1 MERLKKYFPIY
12 IDDFIT
18 DKKIKNL
25 LHTLI
30 NIEQINIL
38 FVGENGSGKTTIINC
53 ILNEYYKK
61 NQRKE
66 NILYI
71 DNLKDNGI
79 SSLRYTIKNFCLT
92 RGYINKKK
100 TIVLDDIDLLNN
112 QTQQIIRHCMNKY
125 KHINFL
131 MSCNSL
137 QKVIDNIQ
145 SRTNI
150 IKLNNL
156 KNDDLSCF
164 LSSICKKE
172 KIRMN
177 NDAEKYLVN
186 ICNNSIHLLINYIEK
201 ILIYDDIINI
211 NIIQN
216 ICCNTNYNIFQ
227 IYTFEWLEERN
238 IDKATKLLQD
248 FVIQGYSVID
258 ILENYYYYIKN
269 ISLIDDKIKFNII
282 TYIIKYINI
291 FYNNN
296 ENQFELILFTNDLIK
311 NIN

>member
-18 DKKIKNL
+18 DKKIKQL

-92 RGYINKKK
+92 RGDINKKK

-211 NIIQN
+211 SIIQN

-269 ISLIDDKIKFNII
+269 ISLLDDKIKFNII